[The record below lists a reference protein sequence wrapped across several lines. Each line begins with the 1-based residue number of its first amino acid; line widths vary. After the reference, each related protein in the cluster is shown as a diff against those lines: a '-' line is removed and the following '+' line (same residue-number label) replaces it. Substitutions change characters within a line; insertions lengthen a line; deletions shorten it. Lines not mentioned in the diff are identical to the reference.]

1 MKDEMALTRT
11 RVPDRALYAPPD
23 KSDMSDMSDT
33 VVAGSVGLQTLVC
46 GNVKKVSIGFLF
58 AHAHSERVARERAAR
73 MGATSCRKPRR

>member
-23 KSDMSDMSDT
+23 KSDMSDT

-58 AHAHSERVARERAAR
+58 AHAHSERVARERAAH